1 MDMQS
6 VERKVKSGAYATPE
20 DFEYDILLIF
30 QNCIAYNSAR
40 KTDHLVAMGKF
51 GMKLFRK
58 VFTFKMKPFDDPS
71 SASAAASSPKEAAD
85 SPMTRKNP
93 PEGAAQQGPAKKL
106 KMETT
111 GSSSIGGGGG
121 VSRGKSAPRI
131 SLTSSQVSSAAER
144 AAQAPIRS
152 KLPKPISIVPKSKP
166 NQPVPLHI
174 AIAQVKEQFPLR
186 RAGKSLQTWEAGCA
200 RFFKEMMRHSWI
212 SAARPKF
219 IFHVPV
225 PVLFPVSDRRDA
237 RETSTPFPYTVLR
250 LTNRMMLNFSL
261 TIGIAGCLFRKDQK
275 AHGFDN
281 SRMYI
286 ACWQPIYITGRFRQ

>member
-1 MDMQS
+1 MAPFEKPVSLSAFPDYTTIVPTPMDMQS
-6 VERKVKSGAYATPE
+6 VERKVKSAAYATPE

-30 QNCIAYNSAR
+30 QNCIAYNAAR
-40 KTDHLVAMGKF
+40 KTDHLVAMGKY
-51 GMKLFRK
+51 GMKHFRR

-71 SASAAASSPKEAAD
+71 STSAASSPKGAD
-85 SPMTRKNP
+85 SSIIRKNP

-106 KMETT
+106 KMDAT
-111 GSSSIGGGGG
+111 GSSAGGG

-131 SLTSSQVSSAAER
+131 SLTSSQVSSAAEK
-144 AAQAPIRS
+144 AAQAPVRS
-152 KLPKPISIVPKSKP
+152 KLPKPTSIVPKSKP

-186 RAGKSLQTWEAGCA
+186 RAVKSLQTWEAGCA

-225 PVLFPVSDRRDA
+225 PVLFPVSDRRDTRERERA
-237 RETSTPFPYTVLR
+237 RATLS
-250 LTNRMMLNFSL
+250 
-261 TIGIAGCLFRKDQK
+261 
-275 AHGFDN
+275 
-281 SRMYI
+281 
-286 ACWQPIYITGRFRQ
+286 PIHYSI